1 MSASPVSKSLGIVNL
16 AGLYGR
22 GEGDK
27 KGRRQHTP
35 VAPACDIDRL
45 EF

>member
-1 MSASPVSKSLGIVNL
+1 MNASPVSKSLGTVNL
-16 AGLYGR
+16 AGLYGL
-22 GEGDK
+22 GGDK